1 MTDTLSTMDY
11 VHVDNLTPTQLEID
25 DLIEIGDEVVKIK
38 NISDDSTGDNYFI
51 TIENEFGEED
61 VVELKFDSFVKLFMF
76 L

>member
-1 MTDTLSTMDY
+1 MTATIKDMDY

>member
-51 TIENEFGEED
+51 TIENEFGEDD
-61 VVELKFDSFVKLFMF
+61 VVELKFDSLVKLYMF